1 MNNKQGI
8 NWAEIEPLCVIKLLL
23 RKLWLL
29 VLAFLIGFMSVTIVL
44 NGLVTHSYSCSAIFA
59 VTARTAYSTNT
70 SAATEVVNIYTE
82 LLQGRFM
89 DELIR
94 QDLGITDGTL
104 SASQVDDTNLIT
116 LTVTSNSPKNA
127 LLIMQSVMNNYHSLS
142 DYISSTAVLNPLN
155 TPNISIITNN
165 AYNVPKY
172 SRVAGL
178 ICAALMAAAVV
189 WLGLSRGTVQSTAGA
204 KNNLDARIIAS
215 IPHENTKHSV
225 KSASRKHR
233 RKNLRVSSPN
243 TSFAFTEAIH
253 NVASRLEHEQSK
265 GKKVFLFTSVTEGE
279 GKSTVAVNA
288 ALALAAAHSRVLF
301 IDLDLRRPVQADFL
315 EVRLGKNSGFGDML
329 LSGADAGEILSSAAV
344 DPATGMEMLL
354 SSRSY
359 TEMIDLLS
367 SPLLARVIAE
377 ARERFDYVVIDSPP
391 LGYFSDSEVLSDLA
405 DGTLLIVRQDL
416 VPAAE
421 INDAIDALRA
431 CRAEFLGCILND
443 MQHLS
448 SRLSGGRYAYGYGY
462 GYGKYGKYGYGKYG
476 KYGYGRKSEE

>member
-8 NWAEIEPLCVIKLLL
+8 IWAEIEPLCVIKLLL

-70 SAATEVVNIYTE
+70 SAAAEVVNIYTE

-89 DELIR
+89 DELIE

-116 LTVTSNSPKNA
+116 LTVTSSSPKNA

-172 SRVAGL
+172 SRIAGL
-178 ICAALMAAAVV
+178 ICAALMAAAVI

-204 KNNLDARIIAS
+204 KNNLDARIITS

-253 NVASRLEHEQSK
+253 NVASRLEHERAK
-265 GKKVFLFTSVTEGE
+265 GKKVFLFSSVTEGE

-288 ALALAAAHSRVLF
+288 ALALAGAHNRVLF

-405 DGTLLIVRQDL
+405 DGTLLVVRQDL

-462 GYGKYGKYGYGKYG
+462 GKYGKYGYGKYG